1 MLITGIKS
9 RPIYDT
15 LHPLPRAHRHIVA
28 AQGTGGEAV
37 MRLLEP
43 MGGLRSSVELLYSS
57 ESFSGNDLSDR
68 LRGLDCGSAE
78 FFSANDDL
86 VRRLSSLLASAEIGT
101 ALYLAG
107 SETFIGRAM
116 QVATD
121 HDLRSDQVLRE
132 HCGTLAR
139 RVICMHCGE
148 YNNDIAKRVFRC
160 QACGEHL
167 VVRDHYSRHWAAF
180 MGVKADAETPGII
193 PPNEDLD
200 T

>member
-9 RPIYDT
+9 RPTYDE
-15 LHPLPRAHRHIVA
+15 LRPLPRARRHIIA

-37 MRLLEP
+37 TRLLGSMSNP
-43 MGGLRSSVELLYSS
+43 GRNVELLYSS
-57 ESFSGNDLSDR
+57 ESFSGNDLSAR
-68 LRGLDCGSAE
+68 LKDLDCLSAE
-78 FFSANDDL
+78 FFPTNAGL
-86 VRRLSSLLASAEIGT
+86 VQRLSVLLASAEIGT

-116 QVATD
+116 QVSSE

-139 RVICMHCGE
+139 RVICMHCGA
-148 YNNDIAKRVFRC
+148 YNEDIAQRVFRC
-160 QACGEHL
+160 NSCREHL